1 MRTTMKLIPLL
12 LMAVACAPIDTGLGN
27 AVRHNMALQ
36 IIDPEPTHAGTP
48 IEAGSGARS
57 ALAFDRYRKGR
68 VLDPKPAGGAR
79 PFEISGQGAG
89 GGAPKM

>member
-1 MRTTMKLIPLL
+1 MKLIPLL
-12 LMAVACAPIDTGLGN
+12 LLAGSCAPIDEGLGN

-48 IEAGSGARS
+48 MEAGSGARS
-57 ALAFDRYRKGR
+57 ALAYERYRKGR
-68 VLDPKPAGGAR
+68 VLEPKPTGGAR
-79 PFEISGQGAG
+79 PFEVTGQGAG